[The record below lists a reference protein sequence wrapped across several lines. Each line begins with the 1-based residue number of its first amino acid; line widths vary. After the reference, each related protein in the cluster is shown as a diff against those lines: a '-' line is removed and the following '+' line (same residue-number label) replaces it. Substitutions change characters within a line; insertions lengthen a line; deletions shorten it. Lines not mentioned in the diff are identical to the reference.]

1 MLRDICPLFT
11 GNTFAIY
18 MLLVVCY
25 HVSFLL
31 HGVQEKDWG
40 IQGVRI
46 STQMVMGLDGSLGEV
61 M

>member
-18 MLLVVCY
+18 MLLVVSY

-46 STQMVMGLDGSLGEV
+46 SKNANSDGYGIGWISG
-61 M
+61 